1 MYKLLVV
8 VCCYFIIFCSI
19 VSCYDENNTF
29 GNRLVDSDLRNI
41 SMDTSSITVTAVLID
56 SLETSG
62 KQVVLAGK
70 YMHPLW
76 GSISAA
82 SYIPYLRPQY
92 STESDV
98 TVQFDSLI
106 LLLSTN
112 KNFVGD
118 TTQQQRYSIHLLSEK
133 VVLNDNGYLYNN
145 SSFAYEPEPLT
156 VYSFIPR
163 PRTSEKLEIRLP
175 DKLGKDLLTRFHNHD
190 ESVAVNHF
198 EDYFKGIV
206 IIPDEQQSYSLL
218 GFQVADSLSAL
229 ILHYHIESG
238 YENHQKLVF
247 SPNTATQFNQL
258 QHDRHD
264 TPMET
269 YPWKKVEIPSAELGN
284 RGVLFA
290 GIGWYTRLE
299 FPYLNDIM
307 EQGEYVHIEKAGLRI
322 YPEYG
327 TYSGYNTLPDS
338 IFLYIADENNVVT
351 DAVKDY
357 LGKQVQGGRLVK
369 DDVFLGNTYYYF
381 DVTQFMKDELGTSGK
396 YKHNLQLVFNSD
408 DYTKTLR
415 NLTFSDT
422 KGQHPITLQLNYKI
436 YESY

>member
-1 MYKLLVV
+1 M
-8 VCCYFIIFCSI
+8 
-19 VSCYDENNTF
+19 
-29 GNRLVDSDLRNI
+29 
-41 SMDTSSITVTAVLID
+41 
-56 SLETSG
+56 
-62 KQVVLAGK
+62 
-70 YMHPLW
+70 
-76 GSISAA
+76 
-82 SYIPYLRPQY
+82 
-92 STESDV
+92 
-98 TVQFDSLI
+98 
-106 LLLSTN
+106 
-112 KNFVGD
+112 
-118 TTQQQRYSIHLLSEK
+118 
-133 VVLNDNGYLYNN
+133 
-145 SSFAYEPEPLT
+145 
-156 VYSFIPR
+156 
-163 PRTSEKLEIRLP
+163 
-175 DKLGKDLLTRFHNHD
+175 
-190 ESVAVNHF
+190 
-198 EDYFKGIV
+198 
-206 IIPDEQQSYSLL
+206 
-218 GFQVADSLSAL
+218 

-357 LGKQVQGGRLVK
+357 LGKQVQGGKLVK

>member
-1 MYKLLVV
+1 M
-8 VCCYFIIFCSI
+8 
-19 VSCYDENNTF
+19 
-29 GNRLVDSDLRNI
+29 
-41 SMDTSSITVTAVLID
+41 
-56 SLETSG
+56 
-62 KQVVLAGK
+62 
-70 YMHPLW
+70 
-76 GSISAA
+76 
-82 SYIPYLRPQY
+82 
-92 STESDV
+92 
-98 TVQFDSLI
+98 
-106 LLLSTN
+106 
-112 KNFVGD
+112 
-118 TTQQQRYSIHLLSEK
+118 
-133 VVLNDNGYLYNN
+133 
-145 SSFAYEPEPLT
+145 T

-238 YENHQKLVF
+238 YENHQKLFF

-357 LGKQVQGGRLVK
+357 LGKQVQGGKLVK

>member
-163 PRTSEKLEIRLP
+163 P
-175 DKLGKDLLTRFHNHD
+175 
-190 ESVAVNHF
+190 
-198 EDYFKGIV
+198 
-206 IIPDEQQSYSLL
+206 
-218 GFQVADSLSAL
+218 
-229 ILHYHIESG
+229 
-238 YENHQKLVF
+238 
-247 SPNTATQFNQL
+247 
-258 QHDRHD
+258 
-264 TPMET
+264 
-269 YPWKKVEIPSAELGN
+269 
-284 RGVLFA
+284 
-290 GIGWYTRLE
+290 
-299 FPYLNDIM
+299 
-307 EQGEYVHIEKAGLRI
+307 
-322 YPEYG
+322 
-327 TYSGYNTLPDS
+327 
-338 IFLYIADENNVVT
+338 
-351 DAVKDY
+351 
-357 LGKQVQGGRLVK
+357 
-369 DDVFLGNTYYYF
+369 
-381 DVTQFMKDELGTSGK
+381 
-396 YKHNLQLVFNSD
+396 
-408 DYTKTLR
+408 
-415 NLTFSDT
+415 
-422 KGQHPITLQLNYKI
+422 
-436 YESY
+436 

>member
-238 YENHQKLVF
+238 YENHQKLFF

-264 TPMET
+264 T
-269 YPWKKVEIPSAELGN
+269 
-284 RGVLFA
+284 
-290 GIGWYTRLE
+290 
-299 FPYLNDIM
+299 
-307 EQGEYVHIEKAGLRI
+307 
-322 YPEYG
+322 PEYG

-357 LGKQVQGGRLVK
+357 LGKQVQGGKLVK

>member
-1 MYKLLVV
+1 MYRLLVV
-8 VCCYFIIFCSI
+8 ICFCFLAFLGI
-19 VSCYDENNTF
+19 VSCYDDSNTF

-41 SMDTSSITVTAVLID
+41 SMDTSSIVMTAVLID

-70 YMHPLW
+70 YAHPLW
-76 GSISAA
+76 GSVSAT

-92 STESDV
+92 SMESDV
-98 TVQFDSLI
+98 TVRFDSLI
-106 LLLSTN
+106 LLLSSN

-118 TTQQQRYSIHLLSEK
+118 TTLSQRYSIHLLSEK
-133 VVLNDNGYLYNN
+133 VVLNENGYLYNN
-145 SSFAYEPEPLT
+145 SSFAYDSEPLA

-163 PRTSEKLEIRLP
+163 PRTTEKIEIRLP
-175 DKLGKDLLTRFHNHD
+175 DELGEDLLTRFHNHD
-190 ESVAVNHF
+190 ESVGVNHF

-206 IIPDEQQSYSLL
+206 IVPDEQESSSLL
-218 GFQVADSLSAL
+218 SFQVSDSLSAL
-229 ILHYHIESG
+229 VLHYHIENG

-247 SPNTATQFNQL
+247 SPNTDTQFNQL
-258 QHDRHD
+258 RHDRRD
-264 TPMET
+264 TPMEP

-284 RGVLFA
+284 RGVVFA

-299 FPYLNDIM
+299 FPYLNNIM
-307 EQGEYVHIEKAGLRI
+307 EQGEYVHIEKAGLKI

-327 TYSGYNTLPDS
+327 TYSGYNSLPDS

-357 LGKQVQGGRLVK
+357 LGEQVQGGTLVK

-381 DVTQFMKDELGTSGK
+381 DVTQFIKDELGTSGK

-408 DYTKTLR
+408 DYTGTLR

-422 KGQHPITLQLNYKI
+422 KGEYPITLQLNYKI